1 MKTVMIING
10 AYRPDGHT
18 DRVVAEMT
26 RELGNAGLKV
36 ETVVLRDTP
45 IAFCHNCRECTQI
58 PGINPPPCVI
68 NDDMNAIVERMEHAD
83 GFVFAA
89 PTNFGTATAL
99 FKRYLERLTVY
110 GIWPWGARTPKLRKQ
125 GVPPKPALLVTS
137 FSAPRWIGRWFFHAM
152 GELKL
157 AARTVGAQPVGTLF
171 SGQVLAP
178 PGTALDGPTRHRVG
192 RLTRKLIKALG
203 T

>member
-18 DRVVAEMT
+18 DRVLAEISRCL
-26 RELGNAGLKV
+26 REAGLGV
-36 ETVVLRDTP
+36 EVVVLRDVP

-68 NDDMNAIVERMEHAD
+68 DDPMNALVERMERAD
-83 GFVFAA
+83 GFIFAA

-99 FKRYLERLTVY
+99 FKRFLERLTVY
-110 GIWPWGARTPKLRKQ
+110 GIWPWGTRMPRLRKQ
-125 GVPPKPALLVTS
+125 GAVPKPALLVTS
-137 FSAPRWIGRWFFHAM
+137 CSAPAWVGRWLFHAM

-157 AARTVGAQPVGTLF
+157 AARTVGARPVGRLF

-192 RLTRKLIKALG
+192 RASDRLVKALHD
-203 T
+203 

>member
-18 DRVVAEMT
+18 DRVIAELSRLLT
-26 RELGNAGLKV
+26 GAGLRV
-36 ETVVLRDTP
+36 ETVMLRETS
-45 IAFCHNCRECTQI
+45 IEFCHNCRECTQV

-68 NDDMNAIVERMEHAD
+68 DDDMNELVERMERAD
-83 GFVFAA
+83 GFIFAA

-110 GIWPWGARTPKLRKQ
+110 GIWPWGARMPKLRKQ
-125 GVPPKPALLVTS
+125 GVVPKPALLITS
-137 FSAPRWIGRWFFHAM
+137 CSAPAWIGRWVFHAM

-157 AARTVGAQPVGTLF
+157 AARTVGATPVGRLI

-178 PGTALDGPTRHRVG
+178 PGTALDGPTRHRVA
-192 RLTRKLIKALG
+192 RLGQRLIKAMA

>member
-10 AYRPDGHT
+10 AYRPEGHT
-18 DRVVAEMT
+18 DRVVDEMS
-26 RELGNAGLKV
+26 RHLSAAGLAV

-45 IAFCHNCRECTQI
+45 IEFCHNCRECTQV

-68 NDDMNAIVERMEHAD
+68 DDGMNALVERIERAD

-99 FKRYLERLTVY
+99 FKRFLERLTVY
-110 GIWPWGARTPKLRKQ
+110 GIWPWGTRMPRLRKQ
-125 GVPPKPALLVTS
+125 GTPPKPALIVTS
-137 FSAPRWIGRWFFHAM
+137 FSAPAWIGRVFFHAL

-157 AARTVGAQPVGTLF
+157 AARTIGAKPVGTLV

-178 PGTALDGPTRHRVG
+178 PGTALSGPTRHRVS
-192 RLTRKLIKALG
+192 RLCMRLVDALSD
-203 T
+203 